1 MAFDSIVNGLV
12 SGITG
17 NTNRG
22 YILMHRPDKDPAAE
36 EMKTKT
42 KEEIAAERNAV
53 TGGLS
58 ELASTLQN
66 PAAAAGG
73 AVSNALKSAGNS
85 ALSAMGKD
93 SALTTAAN
101 EKDYIPVKIQ
111 FNPSSISFSGRG
123 GRIRRE
129 SVGGFGENQFQQF
142 DSPVE
147 TVLGMQLILDDTN
160 NKDAFMMDAELPL
173 LSEITSVGGLVQR
186 MEQGVSALRGK
197 EYSVQDAT
205 ELFVA
210 AMTQYY
216 TRMVGFAWNKMIF
229 WGELVG
235 VSVQYTMF
243 NKTGAPIRATV
254 DLEIR
259 QDKAVT
265 GQKAYATEE
274 QWETTFNNLFKEN
287 DGNNAFGIK
296 NSKATNW
303 LNGNFLNLG

>member
-17 NTNRG
+17 NTNRA
-22 YILMHRPDKDPAAE
+22 YILMHRPETDPAQN
-36 EMKTKT
+36 KSTKSSASN
-42 KEEIAAERNAV
+42 ELSEIAN
-53 TGGLS
+53 G
-58 ELASTLQN
+58 LQN
-66 PAAAAGG
+66 PASSSQNKAIA
-73 AVSNALKSAGNS
+73 ALKSAGNS
-85 ALSAMGKD
+85 ALSAMGTD
-93 SALTTAAN
+93 SALTKTANAKN
-101 EKDYIPVKIQ
+101 YIPVKVQ

-123 GRIRRE
+123 GMIRRE
-129 SVGGFGENQFQQF
+129 SVGSYGENQYQQF

-147 TVLGMQLILDDTN
+147 TVLGMQLIFDDTN

-186 MEQGVSALRGK
+186 MEQGVSAIRGK

-205 ELFVA
+205 ELFIA
-210 AMTQYY
+210 AMTQCY
-216 TRMVGFAWNKMIF
+216 TRMVGFAWNKMVF

-235 VSVQYTMF
+235 VRVQYTMF
-243 NKTGAPIRATV
+243 NKKGAPIRATV
-254 DLEIR
+254 DIEIR
-259 QDKAVT
+259 QNQAAVT
-265 GQKAYATEE
+265 GENANKTETQLDKA
-274 QWETTFNNLFKEN
+274 FHDLFDEN